1 MVMVIMATVT
11 DMATVMDTVTT
22 MDMATV
28 MDTVITM
35 DMATVMD
42 MVTTMDMATVMDMV
56 TTLDMATVMDMVT
69 TMDMA
74 TGMVTIMDT
83 DTAMDTVTTKA
94 PKPSNHHCLI
104 NSYFIYKPQIHIKY
118 ILRKIKF
125 DFKKRKNCFGQ
136 TFSLSL
142 SLSHVLVI
150 SNLLPIFLSHS
161 VSLSFSM
168 TLSSTLS

>member
-11 DMATVMDTVTT
+11 DMATTMDTGTV
-22 MDMATV
+22 MDMAT
-28 MDTVITM
+28 T
-35 DMATVMD
+35 
-42 MVTTMDMATVMDMV
+42 
-56 TTLDMATVMDMVT
+56 
-69 TMDMA
+69 
-74 TGMVTIMDT
+74 MDT

-104 NSYFIYKPQIHIKY
+104 NSYFIYKPQIHNKY

-142 SLSHVLVI
+142 SLSRSRYL
-150 SNLLPIFLSHS
+150 
-161 VSLSFSM
+161 
-168 TLSSTLS
+168 